1 MDAFKK
7 KVKVRITVC
16 GGLVLIG
23 TALIVINRFLGEHI
37 GIGFDPSETMLDS
50 HAFNLGLICAFIFIV
65 VFRIHKYS
73 AALRNDEKLKKMYI
87 AETDERTLLI
97 LQKSGSIGM
106 NVSMVGL
113 TIGASI
119 SAYFNVTV
127 FFALLG
133 ACLFISVIRGFLK
146 LYYKNKL

>member
-1 MDAFKK
+1 MDAFRK
-7 KVKVRITVC
+7 KVKTRITIC

-73 AALRNDEKLKKMYI
+73 TALRNDEKLKKLYI

-97 LQKSGSIGM
+97 MQKSGSIGM
-106 NVSMVGL
+106 NASIVGL
-113 TIGASI
+113 ILGASI
-119 SAYFNVTV
+119 SAYFNVTI
-127 FFALLG
+127 FFSLLG
-133 ACLFISVIRGFLK
+133 ACLFISVIRGLLK
-146 LYYKNKL
+146 LYYHKNL